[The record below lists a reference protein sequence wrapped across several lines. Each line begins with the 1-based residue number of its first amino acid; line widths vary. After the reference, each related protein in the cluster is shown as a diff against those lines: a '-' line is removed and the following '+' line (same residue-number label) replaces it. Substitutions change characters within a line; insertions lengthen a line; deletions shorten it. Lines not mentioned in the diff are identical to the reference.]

1 MKVIGYVIVA
11 LFVIVVLLLVIA
23 NVSDPSPSDATSF
36 VEKGV
41 RNAMK
46 DPDSATFDSVRFY
59 PDESPQ
65 GEVISGVVCGYVN
78 GKNSFNAYTGRVRFF
93 SRITVSNNGR
103 TANYSSPAIEEPSNS
118 VSVGGMDNI
127 WRESCK

>member
-1 MKVIGYVIVA
+1 MKIIGYIFLTLVI
-11 LFVIVVLLLVIA
+11 LFVLVLVIS
-23 NVSDPSPSDATSF
+23 NVSNPSPEDAISF

-41 RNAMK
+41 RDLMK

-59 PDESPQ
+59 PDTSPQ
-65 GEVISGVVCGYVN
+65 GERISGVVCGYVN
-78 GKNSFNAYTGRVRFF
+78 GKNSFNAYTGRVHFF
-93 SRITVSNNGR
+93 SKITVYNNGR
-103 TANYSSPAIEEPSNS
+103 TANYSTPAIEEPTNS